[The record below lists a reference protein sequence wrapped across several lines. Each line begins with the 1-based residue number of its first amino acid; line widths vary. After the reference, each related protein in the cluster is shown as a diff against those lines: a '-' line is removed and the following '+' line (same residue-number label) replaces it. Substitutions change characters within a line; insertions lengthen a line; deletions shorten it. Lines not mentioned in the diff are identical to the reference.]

1 MKKYNEYMKL
11 IKNAKTKAEIKDI
24 IGIATNDNDFEDT
37 SFDNFIYDI
46 APIIEEKLGI
56 KIDNFEE
63 TDTGL
68 FQKIIDLQF

>member
-11 IKNAKTKAEIKDI
+11 IKNAETKAEIKDI
-24 IGIATNDNDFEDT
+24 IGIATNDNDFEDKD
-37 SFDNFIYDI
+37 FDNFIYDI